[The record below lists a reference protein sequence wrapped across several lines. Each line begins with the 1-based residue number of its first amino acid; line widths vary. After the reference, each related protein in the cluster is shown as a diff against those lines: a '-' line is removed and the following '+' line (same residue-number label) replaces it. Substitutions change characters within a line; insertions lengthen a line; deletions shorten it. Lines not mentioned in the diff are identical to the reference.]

1 MKPMFTIHAGEY
13 LTGAYIEENCK
24 EANVYV
30 PTKDTGIDLLIT
42 SKDSKKIISLQ
53 VKSSKDFNATHEKKS
68 RKSKIKG
75 SGWWTLDRNKIKSS
89 KADFWVLILH
99 SFESSNDFIIIEP
112 KLLLELFSNLDR
124 KERKIQSYIMVTK
137 NGTAFE
143 TRGLKDLDKES
154 ICDNTCKLSGR
165 DLTKHL
171 NNWGPIFDKLK

>member
-1 MKPMFTIHAGEY
+1 MKPYFTIHAGEY

-42 SKDSKKIISLQ
+42 SKDSKKIVSLQ
-53 VKSSKDFNATHEKKS
+53 VKSSKDFNATHEKTS

-89 KADFWVLILH
+89 KADFWIFILH
-99 SFESSNDFIIIEP
+99 SFESSNDFIIIDP
-112 KLLLELFSNLDR
+112 KLLLEFFSNLDR
-124 KERKIQSYIMVTK
+124 KEKKIQSYITVTK
-137 NGTAFE
+137 HGTAFE
-143 TRGLKDLDKES
+143 TRQLKDIDKEN
-154 ICDNTCKLSGR
+154 ICDNKYESLER

-171 NNWGPIFDKLK
+171 NNWGQIFDILK